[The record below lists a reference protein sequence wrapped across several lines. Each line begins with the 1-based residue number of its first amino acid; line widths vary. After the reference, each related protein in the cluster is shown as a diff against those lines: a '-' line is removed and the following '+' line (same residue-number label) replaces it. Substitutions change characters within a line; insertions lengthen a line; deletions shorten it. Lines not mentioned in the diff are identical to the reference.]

1 MIYMLSRKRC
11 DEIPNGIFSI
21 ITKLNRCFRSPSR
34 GKWLFRSQ
42 NYRLNFFN
50 FLTP

>member
-21 ITKLNRCFRSPSR
+21 ITKLSQGQLVYHF
-34 GKWLFRSQ
+34 LF
-42 NYRLNFFN
+42 LWVWGLFCGGGVGED
-50 FLTP
+50 